1 MTKDRN
7 TWTVLAI
14 LRTTTEY
21 FKNQHIENPRLN
33 AEKLLSFILNLER
46 IQLYLQYERILTP
59 IEIKKYRF
67 LVQQRAK
74 HTPLQYLIGMAE
86 FMGLPF
92 KVSPDVLIPRPET
105 ETLVERTLLLKEK
118 FSQNEVCIWDIG
130 TGSGN
135 IAVSLAHYWQ
145 RSNII
150 ATDISA
156 PSLILAKENAQ
167 KNGTLNN
174 ISFMQH
180 DILRDAPPI
189 NKKIDII
196 VSNPPYVSNTE
207 FVKLDDEIRE
217 FEPKIALTDF
227 EDGLVFYHK
236 ILSLI
241 RKGVHCKFILLELSG
256 TMTTEIRKI
265 ASQNNYDKVVIYN
278 DLNNIPRVI
287 EITVD

>member
-1 MTKDRN
+1 MTVNRN
-7 TWTVLAI
+7 NWTILAI

-21 FKNQHIENPRLN
+21 FKNKHIKNPRLN

-59 IEIKKYRF
+59 IEIKKYRL

-74 HTPLQYLIGMAE
+74 HTPLQYLIGMTE
-86 FMGLPF
+86 FMGIPF

-105 ETLVERTLLLKEK
+105 EILVEKTLLLKDE
-118 FSQNEVCIWDIG
+118 FLQNDVCIWDIG

-135 IAVSLAHYWQ
+135 IAVSLAHFWQ
-145 RSNII
+145 TSKII
-150 ATDISA
+150 ATDIS
-156 PSLILAKENAQ
+156 PLSLTIAKENAK

-174 ISFMQH
+174 IRFMQH
-180 DILRDAPPI
+180 DILKDGPLK

-207 FVKLDDEIRE
+207 FAKLDAEIRE

-236 ILSLI
+236 ILHDHS
-241 RKGVHCKFILLELSG
+241 S
-256 TMTTEIRKI
+256 
-265 ASQNNYDKVVIYN
+265 
-278 DLNNIPRVI
+278 
-287 EITVD
+287 